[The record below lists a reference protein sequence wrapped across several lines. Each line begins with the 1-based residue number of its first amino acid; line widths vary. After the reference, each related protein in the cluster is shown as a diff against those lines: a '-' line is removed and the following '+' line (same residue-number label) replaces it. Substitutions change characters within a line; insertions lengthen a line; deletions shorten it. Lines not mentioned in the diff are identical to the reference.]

1 MALVEHGGPS
11 MTQQPLSHSTGDS
24 QPTDDVVK
32 PPIPKWMYGFVN
44 PTMAAILRSPLHRIM
59 SNALMLLSFQGIN
72 SGKRYTIPVG
82 YMQQGRSLYI
92 FSHAK
97 WWKNLPG
104 QQVTMRLRGHD
115 VRGTASRLEDPQKIA
130 KVVRMSVAQRG
141 EKMAVRMG
149 LMEYADP
156 NRSGPLP
163 QRTKFFEITL
173 DEMVK

>member
-1 MALVEHGGPS
+1 
-11 MTQQPLSHSTGDS
+11 MTQQPVSHSTSGS
-24 QPTDDVVK
+24 QTSDDVVK
-32 PPIPKWMYGFVN
+32 PPIPKWMYSFVN
-44 PTMAAILRSPLHRIM
+44 PTMVALLRSPLHRVL
-59 SNALMLLSFQGIN
+59 SNALMLMSFQGIK

-82 YMQQGRSLYI
+82 YMQQGRHLYI

-104 QQVTMRLRGHD
+104 QQVTLRLRGRD
-115 VRGTASRLEDPQKIA
+115 VRGAVRRLEDPQEIA
-130 KVVRMSVAQRG
+130 KVVHMSVAQRG
-141 EKMAVRMG
+141 EKMADRMG

-173 DEMVK
+173 DEALR

>member
-1 MALVEHGGPS
+1 
-11 MTQQPLSHSTGDS
+11 MTQQPVSHSTSGS
-24 QPTDDVVK
+24 QTSDDVVK
-32 PPIPKWMYGFVN
+32 PPIPKWMYSFVN
-44 PTMAAILRSPLHRIM
+44 PTMAALLRSPLHRIL
-59 SNALMLLSFQGIN
+59 SNALMLLSFQGIK

-82 YMQQGRSLYI
+82 YMQQGRHLYI

-104 QQVTMRLRGHD
+104 QPVTLRLRGRD
-115 VRGTASRLEDPQKIA
+115 VRGTARRLEDRQEIA
-130 KVVRMSVAQRG
+130 EVVRMSVAQRG
-141 EKMAVRMG
+141 EKMADRMG

-173 DEMVK
+173 DEALR